1 MQLLLLI
8 LTLFCLQSC
17 TIINTLDKN
26 YRKKEIATFIDNHIQ
41 KTKLNMLLSMKVA
54 SLSTGQ
60 TLYEKN
66 SAKLLIPASTVKLF
80 TSAASLYYLD
90 SQHIFKTVIAK
101 KKNNI
106 ILHGGAD
113 PGLSTKNL
121 DSLAN
126 IVAIKMANIDTLF
139 IDDGILDSINYG
151 KGWTW
156 DEGSEQY
163 SAPIGG
169 LTLNGNCID
178 FLCSPS
184 SPGQSVKIKLLPE
197 TGYVSFTNNSL
208 TVLDTLNNKKLTID
222 RDWLNQTNHF
232 QITGTIIEGNYIDTV
247 KKNIYNPTQYTG
259 LVFKELLKSRGFNI
273 KKLQMKNFNE
283 KTDTLA
289 KHDSEPLL
297 KHLKQMMYKSD
308 NLTSELVI
316 KYISANDTTKGNWD
330 DGIDSVKMFL
340 SEKVKIDTNS
350 IRIADGSGL
359 SRYNL
364 ISTNQVVELLK
375 YMNDTELKNKYKSIL
390 PSGNTKDTGLHR
402 RLRKNSKRINA
413 KTGTLSGVSCL
424 SGYINSPKYGP
435 LAFSIIINGFVG
447 SVEPYRKFQDDI
459 CSWLIQD

>member
-1 MQLLLLI
+1 M
-8 LTLFCLQSC
+8 
-17 TIINTLDKN
+17 
-26 YRKKEIATFIDNHIQ
+26 
-41 KTKLNMLLSMKVA
+41 
-54 SLSTGQ
+54 
-60 TLYEKN
+60 
-66 SAKLLIPASTVKLF
+66 
-80 TSAASLYYLD
+80 
-90 SQHIFKTVIAK
+90 
-101 KKNNI
+101 
-106 ILHGGAD
+106 
-113 PGLSTKNL
+113 
-121 DSLAN
+121 
-126 IVAIKMANIDTLF
+126 
-139 IDDGILDSINYG
+139 
-151 KGWTW
+151 
-156 DEGSEQY
+156 
-163 SAPIGG
+163 
-169 LTLNGNCID
+169 
-178 FLCSPS
+178 
-184 SPGQSVKIKLLPE
+184 PE

-375 YMNDTELKNKYKSIL
+375 YINDTELKNEYKSIL

-402 RLRKNSKRINA
+402 RLIKNSKRINA

-459 CSWLIQD
+459 CSWLMQD